1 MIFTGDIAIP
11 RIGLVK
17 FSNMDAFPSE
27 KQWIGNLEGSLVKEA
42 YAQSK
47 DVLSKRK
54 VFNSFEAISDLC
66 NTINFKAFN
75 LANNHFLD
83 ACESEMTTH
92 GLDAMNI
99 PYVGGGKNLESAR
112 KPLLITDEG
121 VDYAVISFGWDAISC
136 IYATN
141 EKEGVNPYTKE
152 NVEKVVRESL
162 SAYPDRRV
170 VLFFHWNYELEI
182 IPQPLD
188 REMAHKLID
197 MGVYAVIGC
206 HAHRVQ
212 PIEIYKGH
220 PIVYGLGNFAFPSLV
235 YMGGKHRFPDFS
247 DREIC
252 FELKGDGSFLVHE
265 FNYDRES
272 KTVSYV
278 GSSSITPAEFQ
289 AMDNSE
295 YIKYFKKHKYKGKGL
310 PVFYFTDNAII
321 YTMKKRWVKLRD
333 KLIFFLRKC
342 KSITH

>member
-11 RIGLVK
+11 RSGLVK
-17 FSNMDAFPSE
+17 FSNMEAFPSE
-27 KQWIGNLEGSLVKEA
+27 KQWIGNLEGSLVKET
-42 YAQSK
+42 YAQST

-54 VFNSFEAISDLC
+54 VFNSLEAISDLC
-66 NTINFKAFN
+66 KTINFKAFN

-83 ACESEMTTH
+83 ACNSEMTTRA
-92 GLDAMNI
+92 LEELNI
-99 PYVGGGKNLESAR
+99 PYFGGGKNLESAQ

-141 EKEGVNPYTKE
+141 DKEGVNPYTKE
-152 NVEKVVRESL
+152 NVDQVVRKSL
-162 SAYPDRRV
+162 TAYPDRRI
-170 VLFFHWNYELEI
+170 VLFFHWNYELEV

-188 REMAHKLID
+188 RDMAHSLID

-220 PIVYGLGNFAFPSLV
+220 PIVYGLGNFAFPSHA
-235 YMGGKHRFPDFS
+235 YMGGNHSFPDFS
-247 DREIC
+247 DKEMC

-265 FNYDRES
+265 FNYERES
-272 KTVSYV
+272 RTVCYIGEST
-278 GSSSITPAEFQ
+278 ITPSEFQ
-289 AMDNSE
+289 EMGSSE
-295 YIKYFKKHKYKGKGL
+295 YINYFKKHKYKGKGL
-310 PVFYFTDNAII
+310 PIFYYTDKAFT

-342 KSITH
+342 KSTVQ